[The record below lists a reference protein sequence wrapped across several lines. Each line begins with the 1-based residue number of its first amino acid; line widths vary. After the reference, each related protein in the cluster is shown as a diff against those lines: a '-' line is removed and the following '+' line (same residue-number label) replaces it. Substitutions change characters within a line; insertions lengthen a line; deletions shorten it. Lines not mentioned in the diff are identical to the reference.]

1 MKTQKLLIFI
11 SLVLLIVTGVCAQK
25 YMTLEELRNMKKK
38 TVEEQKVRKSLPKT
52 EDVKPGTGMVVNL
65 KEGETLAEGT
75 DSKFRKP
82 FVFVA
87 RTPEDYGRLK
97 GLVDGFSSDLVIDF
111 KKQAVIA
118 AFAGMKNTGGYSIQI
133 AELNGRTDIV
143 LKSPPKDAMVTQA
156 ITYPYKVAVLNVQEE
171 DSLNVAVSD
180 DFQNEMTTYTVSSG
194 SFEFEGGFI
203 NRQTKFDVAGTVGVM
218 KHEELATFL
227 YQLKGTGDEKGR
239 FLFEMAS
246 GKLSADNSADIKRL
260 EAGDFIDKP
269 HPPLKVLISFE
280 GNKLSMKFEPG
291 KRDYVVNDGFVG
303 RGSLTAVKMN

>member
-1 MKTQKLLIFI
+1 MKTQKILIFI
-11 SLVLLIVTGVCAQK
+11 SLVLLIATGVCAQK

-38 TVEEQKVRKSLPKT
+38 SAEEQKVRKSLPKT
-52 EDVKPGTGMVVNL
+52 EVVKPRTGIVVNL
-65 KEGETLAEGT
+65 TEGKTLAEGT
-75 DSKFRKP
+75 DSNIRKP

-87 RTPEDYGRLK
+87 RTAEDYGRIK
-97 GLVDGFSSDLVIDF
+97 GLVDGFSSDIEIDF
-111 KKQAVIA
+111 QKQAVIA

-156 ITYPYKVAVLNVQEE
+156 INYPYKVAVINVQEE

-203 NRQTKFDVAGTVGVM
+203 NRQTKFDVVGTIGVM
-218 KHEELATFL
+218 KHEGLATFL
-227 YQLKGTGDEKGR
+227 YQLKGTDNEKGR
-239 FLFEMAS
+239 LLFEMAS
-246 GKLSADNSADIKRL
+246 GRLSADSGDINRL
-260 EAGDFIDKP
+260 EAGGFIDKP
-269 HPPLKVLISFE
+269 HPPLNVSVSFA